1 MLRYQRYYG
10 DSRRSENPFEPN
22 ARETIM
28 RSIHKSPHTPHPQ
41 KHHVQ
46 QVPGAP
52 SRLHAPDDPELVGQI
67 KLQDPTVFFDTHEEK
82 VRVWNLLYRSLRP
95 CTLFIVDGRPSVN
108 AAAKRARLDERKLT
122 VAPLSELRPHDDHR
136 IFLEKLREGVVEVGE
151 EFNRELSRLSV
162 ASTSQRKA
170 KERLR
175 GFPMHPVPYQ
185 PQAYRY
191 LTNEAEASET
201 YFVNVLQPVMSVA
214 TQFVSHWQPTR
225 KGTRL
230 ELVLSSQYGVVEGT
244 GKPSALDFIFSL
256 ATWPPTAKPHY
267 RFDLCIVELKRP
279 GYVREEDWNA
289 DHFGNA
295 RNGKSVDSWAK
306 PLLPQ
311 ALLYARRTGCERFFF
326 SDYSTTVGVHV
337 DHPSLGDEKEHAPGS
352 TAPVHVGARIV
363 EHLDNPQHPYDAGPS
378 VAILYEIYEGLRA
391 LGIFSEDDGVFE
403 GVGHYRDEHDKKQPI
418 PLHRNIEEFFDEHGD
433 PRSVGP
439 SDSPVKRRP

>member
-1 MLRYQRYYG
+1 MQRKIKSVIRSSNAPLLRRFFHANFAQPPSPRLFLARTPAPPVSDIRPSPTGPAHATDLACSLPSPPSLPSLPTPPSPPSSPRLRPLNARQPAMLRYQRYYG

-191 LTNEAEASET
+191 LTNEAEA
-201 YFVNVLQPVMSVA
+201 
-214 TQFVSHWQPTR
+214 R
-225 KGTRL
+225 
-230 ELVLSSQYGVVEGT
+230 
-244 GKPSALDFIFSL
+244 
-256 ATWPPTAKPHY
+256 
-267 RFDLCIVELKRP
+267 
-279 GYVREEDWNA
+279 
-289 DHFGNA
+289 
-295 RNGKSVDSWAK
+295 
-306 PLLPQ
+306 
-311 ALLYARRTGCERFFF
+311 
-326 SDYSTTVGVHV
+326 
-337 DHPSLGDEKEHAPGS
+337 
-352 TAPVHVGARIV
+352 
-363 EHLDNPQHPYDAGPS
+363 
-378 VAILYEIYEGLRA
+378 
-391 LGIFSEDDGVFE
+391 
-403 GVGHYRDEHDKKQPI
+403 
-418 PLHRNIEEFFDEHGD
+418 
-433 PRSVGP
+433 
-439 SDSPVKRRP
+439 